1 MERKE
6 WNLKIEKLKAAAQ
19 EAEENWRKDLAS
31 HIQAVADSEKREE
44 GLKKALAIEKQCVS
58 DVSKMIEFSFLRP
71 CYYSRFVFNC
81 VSLIYVAY

>member
-6 WNLKIEKLKAAAQ
+6 WNLKTEKLKAAAQ
-19 EAEENWRKDLAS
+19 EAEENWRKDLTL

-58 DVSKMIEFSFLRP
+58 DVSTVTFSSGL
-71 CYYSRFVFNC
+71 VFI
-81 VSLIYVAY
+81 LLAF

>member
-6 WNLKIEKLKAAAQ
+6 WNLKTEKLKAAAQ
-19 EAEENWRKDLAS
+19 EAEENWRKDLTL

-58 DVSKMIEFSFLRP
+58 DVSTVTSHLASCLF
-71 CYYSRFVFNC
+71 C
-81 VSLIYVAY
+81 